1 MTPSEE
7 MNLYLTDRKAWLEY
21 IAPRMPAIFD
31 TNTDYELVEA
41 WGLMSRDFQ
50 EATWKY
56 LDEPQRDRIKRLR
69 KVAA

>member
-1 MTPSEE
+1 MTDELT
-7 MNLYLTDRKAWLEY
+7 LYHENRAAWLKLA
-21 IAPRMPAIFD
+21 APRMPAIFD
-31 TNTDYELVEA
+31 ANTDDELVEA